1 MKKSDALFVVVGC
14 AVKIKKS
21 TEIVR
26 ITYCTVYLDPSIYC
40 IANIPTVLGGLEIPF
55 FNATVQRTLCDALY
69 CSSVAS
75 RLLFLSYR
83 SRSMYSTGVNS
94 FCWWWSVSGAF
105 WPNWSNHI
113 SYVVKLL
120 HLPPPCCDATIV
132 WRLKIVMPAC
142 ELSLR
147 TGRVL
152 YQPLMHVKIEKS
164 NPGAYRSFEIN
175 FHHCHSY

>member
-1 MKKSDALFVVVGC
+1 MCSKNS
-14 AVKIKKS
+14 KS

-83 SRSMYSTGVNS
+83 SRSMYSTGVTLS
-94 FCWWWSVSGAF
+94 CWWWSVSGAF
-105 WPNWSNHI
+105 WPNIDQIIFRMWWNCSNPNLFSPH
-113 SYVVKLL
+113 
-120 HLPPPCCDATIV
+120 CCDATIV